1 MEKET
6 PATLLHDAARVGDV
20 ARLEELL
27 EAGKARGK
35 KIVDVVDNNGM
46 TAIYTA
52 AARGHLAVVDAL
64 HAAGAAHTLH
74 DVCLAGDV
82 DRVKALLDK
91 GADVN
96 AKYRGLTPLICASLH
111 GRVDVIALLEAN
123 GADAA
128 AKGPGGYAR
137 QGMTADDYER
147 LATHHPLLEP
157 PWGESESFSVGK
169 EGAVGRAAV
178 PEVKQPKRGGVAA
191 YQQELMS
198 R

>member
-6 PATLLHDAARVGDV
+6 PATLHDAARVGDV

-46 TAIYTA
+46 TAMYTA
-52 AARGHLAVVDAL
+52 AARGHVAVVDAL

-74 DVCLAGDV
+74 DVCLSGDV

-111 GRVDVIALLEAN
+111 GRVDVIALLKAN
-123 GADAA
+123 GADEKATA
-128 AKGPGGYAR
+128 PSAYERPGL
-137 QGMTADDYER
+137 TAEGYER
-147 LATHHPLLEP
+147 LATHTPLMEP
-157 PWGESESFSVGK
+157 PWGDVISV
-169 EGAVGRAAV
+169 RPPAAE
-178 PEVKQPKRGGVAA
+178 PEAKPKRGGVAA
-191 YQQELMS
+191 YQEELMS

>member
-1 MEKET
+1 MQ
-6 PATLLHDAARVGDV
+6 RV
-20 ARLEELL
+20 
-27 EAGKARGK
+27 
-35 KIVDVVDNNGM
+35 
-46 TAIYTA
+46 
-52 AARGHLAVVDAL
+52 RGHVAVVDAL

-111 GRVDVIALLEAN
+111 GRQAVIALLEAN

-147 LATHHPLLEP
+147 LATHHPLLQP
-157 PWGESESFSVGK
+157 PWGETESFSVGK
-169 EGAVGRAAV
+169 EGAVGRAAA

>member
-6 PATLLHDAARVGDV
+6 FATLHDAARVGDV

-52 AARGHLAVVDAL
+52 AARGHVAVVEAL

-111 GRVDVIALLEAN
+111 GRRGVIALLEAN

-147 LATHHPLLEP
+147 LATHHLLLEP
-157 PWGESESFSVGK
+157 PWGETESFSVGK